1 MVLKG
6 SSASNYIDFPQQM
19 ASPTPPA
26 PSIQALL
33 VDFSGVPPPSRP
45 MENMMSLA
53 TVTAKP
59 AISTPQK
66 GQWLNSSPVATQQH
80 RRIADFDHL

>member
-1 MVLKG
+1 
-6 SSASNYIDFPQQM
+6 M

-33 VDFSGVPPPSRP
+33 VDFSGVPPPLSLGQK
-45 MENMMSLA
+45 NTMSLA
-53 TVTAKP
+53 TVMAKP